1 MIWALSIA
9 TFLSTIL
16 IVLILG
22 VLFSRRDHIRQALK
36 EMRKESR
43 TLAKVALE
51 LSHPDEAFTY
61 ETAATENVSRHGAR
75 IVTKANL
82 SPNQRVLI
90 RLPQADERAVARI
103 AYCNA
108 MPGSVFAVG
117 LHFPTA
123 LDFKSADVSMA
134 GSSLKPYGK

>member
-22 VLFSRRDHIRQALK
+22 VLFSRRDHIRKALK

-43 TLAKVALE
+43 TLTKVALE
-51 LSHPDEAFTY
+51 LSRRDEAFAY

-75 IVTKANL
+75 IVTKTNL
-82 SPNQRVLI
+82 SPNERVLV

-117 LHFPTA
+117 LHFPMA
-123 LDFKSADVSMA
+123 LDFKSADGSMA